1 MINANKIRE
10 DFPILQQKAY
20 GKRLVYL
27 DSAATAK
34 KPQAVLRAMDTFYK
48 TSYANV
54 HRGIY
59 RLGEEATLQYETVRE
74 KVAKFINA
82 QREEIIFTKSAT
94 EAANLLAHS
103 LGQQLQ
109 EGDEILL
116 TEMEHH
122 SNLVP
127 WQQLAKKKKLAV
139 QYIPLKK
146 DGTLDMKA
154 ARELCT
160 KKTKIL

>member
-20 GKRLVYL
+20 GKRLVSL
-27 DSAATAK
+27 DSAATAQ
-34 KPQAVLRAMDTFYK
+34 KPQAMLQAMDTFYK

-59 RLGEEATLQYETVRE
+59 QLGEEATLQHEMVRE
-74 KVAKFINA
+74 KDANFINA
-82 QREEIIFTKSAT
+82 QREEIIFTKRAT
-94 EAANLLAHS
+94 EAANLLGHS
-103 LGQQLQ
+103 LGEKLQ

-116 TEMEHH
+116 SEMEDH

-127 WQQLAKKKKLAV
+127 W
-139 QYIPLKK
+139 
-146 DGTLDMKA
+146 
-154 ARELCT
+154 
-160 KKTKIL
+160 